1 MLKISESITNLDP
14 NDIADN
20 LLYYDYNVK
29 HLLALKRKGIK
40 EDDNAFISAY
50 RSFEGEVFENFMYEK
65 LLRYASEHSKITE
78 FILKGPHRKREKAIP
93 NNLSVNW
100 KGQIIY
106 RTKRNEI
113 GEFDGLIFADKVL
126 YFVEMTLVKSVSN
139 LKKRLRKKKALL
151 ETIYPN
157 YEIKALLILNEGAT
171 GVNQLPDYCTVWL
184 TKPYSAKKVYEWM
197 SKTENKK
204 RRRFKRVQAKNLVS
218 AESIKTKP
226 FRYYDTLTWILRKL
240 RTDQKHILNLGF
252 MKSPTFIRYHDLFT
266 KVYLGFMEP
275 KIFQEMV
282 PELDIP
288 DTVKILVALEKEH
301 TGRVVVT
308 YFMQHARKKLD
319 NISISSDGKVS
330 VLRKDPYGVTVT
342 EVVHIIK
349 TMHPTHQLQIKDIET
364 VEKSLSDYKA

>member
-1 MLKISESITNLDP
+1 MSDSIAKLDAS
-14 NDIADN
+14 DIADN

-29 HLLALKRKGIK
+29 HLLALKRKGVSE
-40 EDDNAFISAY
+40 EDSAFIGAY
-50 RSFEGEVFENFMYEK
+50 RSFEGEVFENFVYEK
-65 LLRYASEHSKITE
+65 LLRYASEHTKITE
-78 FILKGPHRKREKAIP
+78 FILKGPHRRRSKAVP

-113 GEFDGLIFADKVL
+113 GEFDGLIFVENVL

-157 YEIKALLILNEGAT
+157 HVIKALLVLNEGAT

-184 TKPYSAKKVYEWM
+184 TKPYSAQKVYEWM
-197 SKTENKK
+197 SKTGNK
-204 RRRFKRVQAKNLVS
+204 RRRKFKQVRAKNLVN
-218 AESIKTKP
+218 AETIKTKP

-240 RTDQKHILNLGF
+240 RTEKKHILNMGF

-288 DTVKILVALEKEH
+288 DTVTVLVALEKEH
-301 TGRVVVT
+301 TGRVIVT
-308 YFMQHARKKLD
+308 YFMQHARKKVD
-319 NISISSDGKVS
+319 NITISRDGKVS

-349 TMHPTHQLQIKDIET
+349 TMHPSHHLQIEDIEA
-364 VEKSLSDYKA
+364 VEKLLSDYKA